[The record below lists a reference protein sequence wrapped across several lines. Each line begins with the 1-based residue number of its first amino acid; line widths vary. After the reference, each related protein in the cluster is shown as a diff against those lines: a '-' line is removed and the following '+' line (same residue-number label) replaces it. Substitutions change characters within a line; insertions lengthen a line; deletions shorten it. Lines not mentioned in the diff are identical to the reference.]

1 MISLAH
7 EELVDKIIKI
17 LAVMSEITD
26 NSDKFTI
33 KHAKKIISEFG
44 GDPALL
50 TFRRTKSNL
59 YIIYNKQKLA
69 RVKKSRSFSIPTEL
83 KYQFA
88 ESIAKNEISNLCS
101 YETLLPYLKDYQ
113 TLV

>member
-1 MISLAH
+1 MINLAH

-17 LAVMSEITD
+17 LTKMSEITD
-26 NSDKFTI
+26 NSDKFTL

-44 GDPALL
+44 GDPVLL

-59 YIIYNKQKLA
+59 YIIYNKQKVA
-69 RVKKSRSFSIPTEL
+69 RVKKFMSFSIPTEL

-88 ESIAKNEISNLCS
+88 ESIAKNEINNLCS
-101 YETLLPYLKDYQ
+101 YETLLHYLKDNR

>member
-17 LAVMSEITD
+17 LAVMTEITD
-26 NSDKFTI
+26 NSDIFTI
-33 KHAKKIISEFG
+33 KHAKKIISEFS

-88 ESIAKNEISNLCS
+88 ESIVKNEISNLCS